1 MAIKYNAKYN
11 EEIRSIVRNFNK
23 RRNRAEKAGYTNL
36 PPLAKVSELKARY
49 SSRNELERALGNLER
64 FRHKT
69 LEKIENRGGAKS
81 IAWEYQN
88 IKANL
93 NAARQFHRREYD
105 RIAHRIGKF
114 PGERLRLDAIAAKIS
129 LLDKDI
135 NYLNQD
141 EFRSYR
147 SAVLE
152 YINFP
157 LRVEKGYRGFLSEID
172 LVMDRLQFSNERKEN
187 IFEKFK
193 ELTPEQLFYVYNEN
207 DLVGRIYDLIDSPIY
222 DGTGKMNESE
232 EYAEDLL
239 TTLEEELDDI
249 IEDAKTKA

>member
-1 MAIKYNAKYN
+1 MTIKYNAKYN

-36 PPLAKVSELKARY
+36 PPIAKVSELKARY

-81 IAWEYQN
+81 ISWEYQN

-93 NAARQFHRREYD
+93 NAARQFHRREYE
-105 RIAHRIGKF
+105 RISKRIGRF

-157 LRVEKGYRGFLSEID
+157 LRVEKGYKGFLSEID
-172 LVMDRLQFSNERKEN
+172 LVMGHLQFPDERKSK
-187 IFEKFK
+187 IIDKFK
-193 ELTPEQLFYVYNEN
+193 ELSPNQLFYVYNNN
-207 DLVGRIYDLIDSPIY
+207 DLVGKIYELMDSPVY
-222 DGTGKMNESE
+222 NKTGKLQDDDKE
-232 EYAEDLL
+232 AEKLFN
-239 TTLEEELDDI
+239 TLEEEIDDI